1 MANDNVIG
9 LAMGLDITDLKAG
22 IKEVGKLV
30 QQSRNEFNL
39 ASAGLDRWTKSSE
52 GLTAKLNQL
61 DKQLDAQKKAVNGYK
76 SEIARVS
83 QLEGDHSAQL
93 EKLQAKLM
101 RAEAEVKKTELSIQ
115 RYSDSLAEV
124 TEENR
129 RAESALGQLT
139 SQIAKQKEEMADLEH
154 EYKNAVLT
162 YGKNSSE
169 AKELKNQITTLT
181 NELNRNETQ
190 LNQSER
196 ALEALTHEFED
207 AETGAEKLQRGLD
220 GIKGIG
226 ANVTK
231 VVAGIGAGIAGLATA
246 FLATAEGTREFRTNM
261 GKLETGFETAG
272 LKAEQA
278 AETYANLYAVVAD
291 EGKAT
296 EATAMLGQLAKT
308 QEELTT
314 WTQTLTGVYATF
326 GDSLPIE
333 NLAEASLETAN
344 TGAITGGLADALN
357 WAGVSEEKFQ
367 ESLDEC
373 TSTQERQALITKT
386 LNDIYAETA
395 DRYNEVNKGV
405 IESNKAQVDL
415 SATMAELGA
424 KAEPIMT
431 SLRNGFNEVLNVI
444 IDLLNKADFE
454 AIQNGIDGAFD
465 YFIKE
470 IIPSIKEGFLWIV
483 ENKDTL
489 VAGIVA
495 IGTAMLA
502 WNVVS
507 IIQGVVTAIKAWSV
521 ATQGMTI
528 AQKALN
534 LVMAANPIGLVV
546 TAVAALVA
554 GFITLWNTSDE
565 FRAFWI
571 NLWDKIKS
579 ATSAVVTII
588 QKYFSDLW
596 ANIKKVWNGALT
608 WFKNAATNIG
618 NAFKN
623 IPNNIKRF
631 FQTAWSNAQKIWNTA
646 LTWFK
651 KVSTNIGNAFKNIP
665 NNIKKFFQTAWT
677 NVKNAWKS
685 VSSHFSKLASS
696 VVNAFKNIPANIKKY
711 FQNAWNNVKNVWS
724 KVSSFFS
731 GIIKNITNSFSNLS
745 KQLKTIGGQLVSG
758 LWNGIK
764 DKTGWIVD
772 KVKGFGN
779 SVVKGIKSFFGIR
792 SPSRLMAEMGG
803 YLAEGL
809 GQGLEDNTDEVIKPI
824 ENLGN
829 EMVAKINGI
838 KNQIERSRFKET
850 MEGLGLQLENPFEG
864 WTGAQLTTEV
874 KKLEAEYKKLE
885 EPLKNNL
892 KQIQEQG
899 ESEALLVEQADLLSQ
914 RMQLQND
921 LVETLTWKLE
931 RHKQVGE
938 TDTTWATGKLEKY
951 QGELQVTTSEAEN
964 LASQLEEIE
973 NTEINAENLVSDSRA
988 GWQKWLDNVDDAL
1001 GRTDEKMDK
1010 WSSGTGKYL
1019 NKIADMA
1026 DSVIGGITD
1035 IGGAVLDVFNANI
1048 ENQMT
1053 ALDEELSAF
1062 EEQQEKR
1069 IKLAEETHK
1078 EELEKAQETY
1088 KSDLQ
1093 ALQEANEEG
1102 KLSDAEY
1109 IANKDLLESNLKE
1122 KETQLEE
1129 QLKQTKLNAENEL
1142 QAKEQEIAAKK
1153 NELAKKQFNAQKAND
1168 IAMAVVNG
1176 AQAIVKGFAQLGPI
1190 GGAINAGVQAGITAA
1205 QIAVISKQKF
1215 VPMLAKGGIVD
1226 GATTAIIGEDGKE
1239 AVLPLEKN
1247 TGWMDELARK
1257 LSAIMQQDFA
1267 AGMVQPQVVPAYA
1280 GGNVIN
1286 NTFNQTINSPHIPS
1300 RKEIYRDTKN
1310 LLTLR
1315 R

>member
-9 LAMGLDITDLKAG
+9 LAMGLDVTDLKAG

-76 SEIARVS
+76 SEIERVS

-220 GIKGIG
+220 GIKSIG

-246 FLATAEGTREFRTNM
+246 FLATAEGTKEFRTNM

-296 EATAMLGQLAKT
+296 EATAMLGQLAKS

-415 SATMAELGA
+415 SASMAELGA

-579 ATSAVVTII
+579 TTSAVVTTI

-596 ANIKKVWNGALT
+596 ANVKKIWNGALT

-623 IPNNIKRF
+623 IPNNIKKF
-631 FQTAWSNAQKIWNTA
+631 FQTAWNNARTIWNTA

-651 KVSTNIGNAFKNIP
+651 NAATNISNAFKNIP
-665 NNIKKFFQTAWT
+665 NNIKTFFSKAWT
-677 NVKNAWKS
+677 NAKNAWKS
-685 VSSHFSKLASS
+685 VSSHFSKLATS

-711 FQNAWNNVKNVWS
+711 FQNAWNNAKDAWS
-724 KVSSFFS
+724 KVTSFFTD
-731 GIIKNITNSFSNLS
+731 IREKIVKSFSNLP
-745 KQLKTIGGQLVSG
+745 KQLKTVGGQLVSG
-758 LWNGIK
+758 LWNGIN
-764 DKTGWIVD
+764 DKAGWVVD
-772 KVKGFGN
+772 KVKGFGGK
-779 SVVKGIKSFFGIR
+779 VVKGIKDFFGIR

-809 GQGLEDNTDEVIKPI
+809 GQGLEENTDEVIKPI

-874 KKLEAEYKKLE
+874 KKLEAEYNKLE
-885 EPLKNNL
+885 EPLKRNL

-951 QGELQVTTSEAEN
+951 QSELQATTSEAEN
-964 LASQLEEIE
+964 LAYQLENVEGTQIDGE
-973 NTEINAENLVSDSRA
+973 NIIPDNRKA
-988 GWQKWLDNVDDAL
+988 WQKWLDNVDDAL
-1001 GRTDEKMDK
+1001 GQSDEKMNE
-1010 WSSGTGKYL
+1010 WANGTGKYIRKASNIL
-1019 NKIADMA
+1019 GDFFQGA
-1026 DSVIGGITD
+1026 SEIGNAI
-1035 IGGAVLDVFNANI
+1035 INVFNTTI
-1048 ENQMT
+1048 QNQIDGLNEEMT
-1053 ALDEELSAF
+1053 VFQEQMDHKLEVATQTHDAEL
-1062 EEQQEKR
+1062 
-1069 IKLAEETHK
+1069 L
-1078 EELEKAQETY
+1078 KAQETY
-1088 KSDLQ
+1088 NEKLT
-1093 ALQEANEEG
+1093 ALEEANKAG
-1102 KLSDAEY
+1102 KLSDDDY
-1109 IANKDLLESNLKE
+1109 YQNKEMLETALKE
-1122 KETQLEE
+1122 KETALAEN
-1129 QLKQTKLNAENEL
+1129 LKQTKIGIENDL
-1142 QAKEQEIAAKK
+1142 QKKEEEIAKKK
-1153 NELAKKQFNAQKAND
+1153 NDLARQQFNAQKAND
-1168 IAMAVVNG
+1168 IAKAIAQG
-1176 AQAIVKGFAQLGPI
+1176 AIAIVTGFAQLGPI
-1190 GGAINAGVQAGITAA
+1190 AGAINAGIQAGLTAA
-1205 QIAVISKQKF
+1205 QVAVISQQKY

-1226 GATTAIIGEDGKE
+1226 GATHAIIGEDGRE

-1257 LSAIMQQDFA
+1257 LSAIMQQDFT
-1267 AGMVQPQVVPAYA
+1267 AGMIQPQFVPAYA

-1286 NTFNQTINSPHIPS
+1286 NTFNQTINSPRIPS
-1300 RKEIYRDTKN
+1300 RREIYRDTKN